1 MIVYIVPVALFV
13 VTLIIILAFRAEDKK
28 SRSLQTVKEKISMF
42 RTESQQTMA
51 RINETSKDARERVE
65 AKKKEVTELIASLE
79 SSLNNLA
86 NNKND
91 IVSLEAI

>member
-51 RINETSKDARERVE
+51 RINETSKDARKSRGEKERSDGSHR
-65 AKKKEVTELIASLE
+65 LP
-79 SSLNNLA
+79 
-86 NNKND
+86 
-91 IVSLEAI
+91 

>member
-51 RINETSKDARERVE
+51 RINETSKDASERVE
-65 AKKKEVTELIASLE
+65 AKKKEVMDLIDSLD
-79 SSLNNLA
+79 SSLYNLA
-86 NNKND
+86 NHKND
-91 IVSLEAI
+91 LV